1 MLVLKNFVVNP
12 NRPSDG
18 LFHLGFM
25 DLGGFEESVFNH
37 ESSRAVE
44 ITVHQDEGQ
53 QRALYSIALA
63 KNEAT
68 LRLALR
74 DVSLKG
80 TVPIPYGLN
89 QTFPFAYTRGEEEY
103 QINWNGI
110 SCSVTPKEPT
120 TATQEAAHRM
130 TTSLNA
136 VAEVI
141 RAIDIVPHRRGFFKP
156 NYTVVSTSPTPT
168 SEDEVASLI
177 ISDRNLAPRIAIY
190 TEAILG
196 RDFRLYV
203 PPGTATVFF
212 QTTDKRSR
220 IPMLLVNDGFGVN
233 QVVYLLAKILRPG
246 VETILIEEPEVHLH
260 PTALRN
266 LARQMCSIVK
276 EENKQIILT
285 THSELFVSSILTAV
299 AEGAIS
305 PDEIRCYLCSK
316 DGRITTFQLQE
327 VQPNGQIEG
336 GLTSFIEAEVEDLR
350 KLLQLQTEE
359 HR

>member
-1 MLVLKNFVVNP
+1 
-12 NRPSDG
+12 
-18 LFHLGFM
+18 
-25 DLGGFEESVFNH
+25 
-37 ESSRAVE
+37 
-44 ITVHQDEGQ
+44 
-53 QRALYSIALA
+53 
-63 KNEAT
+63 
-68 LRLALR
+68 
-74 DVSLKG
+74 SLKG

-110 SCSVTPKEPT
+110 SCSITPKEPT

-130 TTSLNA
+130 TISLNA

-212 QTTDKRSR
+212 QTTDKQSR

-266 LARQMCSIVK
+266 LARQMCSIVR

-316 DGRITTFQLQE
+316 DGRTTTFQLQE
-327 VQPNGQIEG
+327 VQPNGQIED

-359 HR
+359 RR